1 MTTPPC
7 VGPEKNAGI
16 KISKARA
23 KQFNQAALRVMKK
36 HGVVVN
42 DLYALIENER
52 KKYQRGENDV
62 HYNEAGRDLL
72 AAQVATFIKK
82 QLSQ

>member
-1 MTTPPC
+1 
-7 VGPEKNAGI
+7 
-16 KISKARA
+16 
-23 KQFNQAALRVMKK
+23 MKK

-52 KKYQRGENDV
+52 ERYQLGENDV

-72 AAQVATFIKK
+72 AAKVATFIKE
-82 QLSQ
+82 QISQ

>member
-1 MTTPPC
+1 
-7 VGPEKNAGI
+7 
-16 KISKARA
+16 
-23 KQFNQAALRVMKK
+23 MKK

-72 AAQVATFIKK
+72 AAQVAAFIKK